1 MDRVDIDTDGD
12 GITDDSFPIDV
23 SDVKPV
29 GWTFKE
35 LNETLAP
42 IFKTEPEHTYN
53 LVMALTTALRST
65 KEEMEEDAVW
75 DLLANRMQGK
85 NIPDDI
91 ARRLINSDQSILYY
105 LTLVQDR
112 QIDRLKKSGYKN
124 NSFWRKFNAA
134 RSKGDTQAMVKT
146 VAKHFKRADRKKI
159 IMHGRHGCAGKRTG
173 RAWPGTTNGF
183 LPTGDGNRK
192 KRPSAFTWVIS
203 TSSVNGSGLTR

>member
-1 MDRVDIDTDGD
+1 MDTDKDGIMDRVDIDTDGD
-12 GITDDSFPIDV
+12 GITDDSFPPIDV

-85 NIPDDI
+85 IF
-91 ARRLINSDQSILYY
+91 RTILHVALSTATNPYCT
-105 LTLVQDR
+105 TLR
-112 QIDRLKKSGYKN
+112 
-124 NSFWRKFNAA
+124 W
-134 RSKGDTQAMVKT
+134 
-146 VAKHFKRADRKKI
+146 
-159 IMHGRHGCAGKRTG
+159 CRTG
-173 RAWPGTTNGF
+173 RS
-183 LPTGDGNRK
+183 TG
-192 KRPSAFTWVIS
+192 
-203 TSSVNGSGLTR
+203 